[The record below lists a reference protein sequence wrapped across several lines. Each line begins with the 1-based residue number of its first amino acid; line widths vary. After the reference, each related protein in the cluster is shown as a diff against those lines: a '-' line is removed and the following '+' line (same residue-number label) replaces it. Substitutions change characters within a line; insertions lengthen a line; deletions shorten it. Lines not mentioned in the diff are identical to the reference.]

1 YARVWIPDPEEVWK
15 SAELTKD
22 YKQGDTVL
30 HLQLEDGSDLQHKL
44 DPNTKALPHLRNPDI
59 LVGENDLTALSYLHE
74 PAVLHNLK
82 VRFIDS
88 KLIYTY
94 CGIVLV
100 AINPYETLP
109 IYGTDIINAYSGQNM
124 GDMDPHI
131 FAVAEEAYKQMAR
144 DERNQ
149 SIIVSGE
156 SGAGKTVS
164 AKYAMRYFAT
174 VSGSASEANVEE
186 KVLASNP
193 IMEAIGNAK
202 TTRNDN
208 SSRFGKYI
216 EIGFDK
222 RFHIIGAN
230 MRTYLLEKSRVVFQ
244 ADEERNYHI
253 FYQLC
258 ASSRLPEFK
267 ALKLGTAN
275 DFHYTKQGRNPVIDG
290 VNDAK
295 EMCTTRSAFSLLGI
309 TELYQMGLFQV
320 LAAILHLGNVEV
332 KDRDSDSSII
342 PPNNNHLM
350 VFCDLMGVAYQD
362 MSHWLCHR
370 KLKTATET
378 YIKPV
383 PRLQAVNARDALA
396 KHIYAK
402 LFTWIVEHIN
412 QALHSTSKQHSF
424 IGVLDIYGFETFEI
438 NSFEQFCINY
448 ANEKLQQQFN
458 MHVFKLEQEEYMKEQ
473 IPWTLIDF
481 YDNQPCINL
490 IEAKMGILD
499 LLDEECRAMTSR
511 PLARGV
517 QAMTSRPLARG
528 VQAMTS
534 RPLARGVQAM
544 TSRPLA
550 RGVQAMTSRPLARG
564 VQAMTSRPLARGV
577 QAMTSRPLARGV
589 QAMTSRPLARG
600 VQAMTSRPLARG
612 VQAMTS
618 RPLARRVQA
627 MTSRPLARRVQAMTS
642 RPLRRGMPKGSD
654 DSWAQK
660 LYNTHLKT
668 CGLFEK
674 PRMSNRAFIIQ
685 HFADKVEYQCEGFLE
700 KNKDTVNEEQIHV
713 LKASKVE
720 YQCEGFLE
728 KNKDT
733 VNEEQIHVLKASK
746 GFEAYVSGSEGL
758 QFSWDRLGRGKPQQ
772 PYMSY
777 SHKLPHIALPVFK
790 LPHTNGCLV
799 YADVCEIYTIPSVNT
814 KKAQM
819 MSQAGEA
826 CTCLPTSCQGWRSLY
841 LSPYVLPRLEKPVPV
856 SLRPAKAGEACTC
869 LLTSCQGWRSL
880 YLSPYVLPRLEKP
893 VPVSLRP
900 AKAGEACT
908 CLLTSCQGWRSLYL
922 SPYVLPRLEKPVPV
936 SLRPAKAGEACTCF
950 PEFDLLVELF
960 QDEEKV
966 TSPTGAGPPT
976 GGRTRLSVKP
986 DKGKSVQASKEH
998 KKTVGLQFRNS
1009 LQLLMETLNATTP
1022 HYVRCI
1028 KPNDYKFA
1036 FTFDPKRAVQQ
1047 LRACGVLETIRIS
1060 AAGFPSRW
1068 TYQEF
1073 FSRYRVLM
1081 KQKDVQS
1088 DKKMTCKNVLEK
1100 LVQDPDK
1107 YQFGKTK
1114 IFFRAGQVA
1123 YLEKLRADKLRA
1135 ACIRIQ
1141 KTIRCWLAR
1150 KKYLRVK
1157 RAAITIQ
1164 THVRGHQAR
1173 CLATFLRRTRA
1184 AIVIQKYQRMY
1195 VQRTRYQR
1203 MQAAAL
1209 AVQCILRAYVA
1220 RQQYKAL
1227 LREHKAIIIQKMV
1240 RGWLARQW
1248 YQRSLEAV
1256 VYLQCCVR
1264 RMRAR
1269 RELKKLKIEAR
1280 SVEHY
1285 KKLNIGMENK
1295 IMQLQRRIDEQN
1307 KENRTLSERLSS
1319 TESTHAAESERTRR
1333 ELTRLR
1339 GAEDEARNS
1348 ANRVAS
1354 LQEELERLKVE
1365 LQSTQKEK
1373 KAIEDWAQTYQDE
1386 MEQMISELKE
1396 QNHLLKN
1403 EKNDLNR
1410 LIQEQGQQW
1419 TEKMQRALKEET
1431 SQLESDLNEERS
1443 RYQNLLTE
1451 HLRLEEKYDDLKEE
1465 MTLTMNVPK
1474 PGHRRTDSA
1483 HSSNESE
1490 YTYESEE
1497 GSRGMEDVTKGAL
1510 DMALVLKL
1518 QKRVSELEQEKQGLQ
1533 NELDRREEQF
1543 QRARARLLVSYT
1555 GALQLLVS
1563 YTGALQLLDDEQ
1575 HKKARSAELEY
1586 ESLKRQEL
1594 ESENKKLRHD
1604 LSEMRQSLM
1613 GSVGASSAAP
1623 GSPAYKVLLDQLNA
1637 STEEL
1642 EVRKEEVL
1650 ILRSQLVSQKEAMQH
1665 KETMTDSLH
1674 YVEDVQKLTDAKE
1687 ISQAYM
1693 GLKDTN
1699 RAPLPD
1705 MHKIN
1710 EDGELWLV
1718 YEGLKETNRLLELQ
1732 LQSQRRSHEAEME
1745 ALRGELQTVKE
1756 ENHRQQQLLAQNLQ
1770 LPPEAR
1776 IEASLQHEITRLT
1789 NENLMLPTEDPKVYR
1804 TNKLRRMIDLLEQLE
1819 KQDKTVRKLKKQL
1832 KVFAKKISDLEGGQI
1847 ENVSP
1852 GQMADEP
1859 MHPVNIPRREKDFQG
1874 MLEYKKEDELKL
1886 VKNLI
1891 LELKPRGVAVN
1902 LIPGLPAY
1910 ILFMCLRHADYL
1922 NDDQKVRS
1930 LLTSVINSIK
1940 KILKKRGDDFET
1952 VSFWLANTCRFLHCL
1967 KQYSGDEQFMKYNT
1981 PKQNDHCLSNFD
1993 LAEYRQV
2000 LSDLAIQIYQQLI
2013 KCMENI
2019 LQPMI
2024 VSGMLE
2030 HETIQGVSGV
2040 KPTGLRKR
2048 TSSIADEGTYTLDSI
2063 LRQLSS
2069 FHATMCQHGTDPE
2082 LIKQVVK
2089 QQFYIIG
2096 AVTLNNLLLRKDMCS
2111 WSKGMQIRYLC
2122 LQHHSDPDPNPDLT
2136 LALILA
2142 ALNIQ
2147 GQNSYYKNNST
2158 TGSAKQVSYN
2168 VSQLEEWLRDKN
2180 LMVCGAKETLEP
2192 LIQAAQLLQ
2201 VKKKTDEDAE
2211 AICSMCNTL
2220 TTAQIVKVL
2229 NLYTPVNA
2237 FEERVSVTFIRT
2249 IQNRLRDRKESPQ
2262 LLLDTKTIYPVTF
2275 PFSPSSLALETIQIP
2290 SSLSLG
2296 FLTRV

>member
-1 YARVWIPDPEEVWK
+1 MNQELDFMFVKPTSSCDSSARSHLPPSSSPRANRHYGDARMTLKYARVWIPDVEEVWK

-22 YKQGDTVL
+22 YRQGDGVL
-30 HLQLEDGSDLQHKL
+30 QLQLEDGKELEYKL
-44 DPNTKALPHLRNPDI
+44 DSKTNNLPHLRNPDI
-59 LVGENDLTALSYLHE
+59 LVGENDLTALS
-74 PAVLHNLK
+74 
-82 VRFIDS
+82 
-88 KLIYTY
+88 
-94 CGIVLV
+94 IVLV

-193 IMEAIGNAK
+193 IMESIGNAK

-222 RFHIIGAN
+222 KYHIIGAN

-258 ASSRLPEFK
+258 ASAHLPELK
-267 ALKLGTAN
+267 ALKLGKA
-275 DFHYTKQGRNPVIDG
+275 DGFHYTKQGRNPVIDG
-290 VNDAK
+290 VDDAK
-295 EMCTTRSAFSLLGI
+295 EMSTTRNAFTLLGVN
-309 TELYQMGLFQV
+309 ESYQMGLFQI
-320 LAAILHLGNVEV
+320 LASILHLGNVEV
-332 KDRDSDSSII
+332 KDRDADSSII
-342 PPNNNHLM
+342 P
-350 VFCDLMGVAYQD
+350 
-362 MSHWLCHR
+362 

-378 YIKPV
+378 YIKPI
-383 PRLQAVNARDALA
+383 PKLQAINARDALA

-402 LFTWIVEHIN
+402 LFNWIVDHVN
-412 QALHSTSKQHSF
+412 KALHSTVKQHSF

-499 LLDEECRAMTSR
+499 LLDEEC
-511 PLARGV
+511 
-517 QAMTSRPLARG
+517 
-528 VQAMTS
+528 
-534 RPLARGVQAM
+534 
-544 TSRPLA
+544 
-550 RGVQAMTSRPLARG
+550 
-564 VQAMTSRPLARGV
+564 
-577 QAMTSRPLARGV
+577 
-589 QAMTSRPLARG
+589 
-600 VQAMTSRPLARG
+600 
-612 VQAMTS
+612 
-618 RPLARRVQA
+618 
-627 MTSRPLARRVQAMTS
+627 
-642 RPLRRGMPKGSD
+642 
-654 DSWAQK
+654 
-660 LYNTHLKT
+660 
-668 CGLFEK
+668 
-674 PRMSNRAFIIQ
+674 
-685 HFADKVEYQCEGFLE
+685 KVEYQCDGFLE
-700 KNKDTVNEEQIHV
+700 KNKDTVNEEQINV
-713 LKASKVE
+713 LKASK
-720 YQCEGFLE
+720 
-728 KNKDT
+728 
-733 VNEEQIHVLKASK
+733 
-746 GFEAYVSGSEGL
+746 
-758 QFSWDRLGRGKPQQ
+758 
-772 PYMSY
+772 
-777 SHKLPHIALPVFK
+777 
-790 LPHTNGCLV
+790 
-799 YADVCEIYTIPSVNT
+799 
-814 KKAQM
+814 
-819 MSQAGEA
+819 
-826 CTCLPTSCQGWRSLY
+826 
-841 LSPYVLPRLEKPVPV
+841 
-856 SLRPAKAGEACTC
+856 
-869 LLTSCQGWRSL
+869 
-880 YLSPYVLPRLEKP
+880 
-893 VPVSLRP
+893 
-900 AKAGEACT
+900 
-908 CLLTSCQGWRSLYL
+908 
-922 SPYVLPRLEKPVPV
+922 
-936 SLRPAKAGEACTCF
+936 
-950 PEFDLLVELF
+950 FDLLVELF
-960 QDEEKV
+960 QDEEKA
-966 TSPTGAGPPT
+966 TSPAGAAPAT

-986 DKGKSVQASKEH
+986 DKNKAGQASKEH

-1028 KPNDYKFA
+1028 KPNDYKYA

-1081 KQKDVQS
+1081 KQKDVLT

-1141 KTIRCWLAR
+1141 KTIRCWLAH
-1150 KKYLRVK
+1150 KKYLRMK
-1157 RAAITIQ
+1157 HAATTIQ
-1164 THVRGHQAR
+1164 RYVRGYQAR
-1173 CLATFLRRTRA
+1173 CLAKFLRRTRA
-1184 AIVIQKYQRMY
+1184 AIIIQKYQRMY
-1195 VQRTRYQR
+1195 VQRKCYKRK
-1203 MQAAAL
+1203 QAAAL
-1209 AVQCILRAYVA
+1209 AMQCILRAYMA
-1220 RQQYKAL
+1220 RQLYKAL
-1227 LREHKAIIIQKMV
+1227 LREHKAILIQKMV

-1248 YQRSLEAV
+1248 YKRTIEAI

-1264 RMRAR
+1264 RMRAK

-1280 SVEHY
+1280 SVEHF

-1295 IMQLQRRIDEQN
+1295 IMQLQRRIDDQN
-1307 KENRTLSERLSS
+1307 KENRVLSERLNTLEVS
-1319 TESTHAAESERTRR
+1319 HATESERLRV

-1339 GAEDEARNS
+1339 GAEEDAKNN
-1348 ANRVAS
+1348 ANKVTS
-1354 LQEELERLKVE
+1354 LLEELERLRKD
-1365 LQSTQKEK
+1365 LQNTQKEK

-1386 MEQMISELKE
+1386 MEQMIAELKE

-1431 SQLESDLNEERS
+1431 QQLENDLNEERS

-1465 MTLTMNVPK
+1465 ITLAVNVPK
-1474 PGHRRTDSA
+1474 PGHRRTDST

-1490 YTYESEE
+1490 CTYNSEFAESEE
-1497 GSRGMEDVTKGAL
+1497 GTRGGEDVSKSIL
-1510 DMALVLKL
+1510 DMSLFLKL
-1518 QKRVSELEQEKQGLQ
+1518 QKRVSELEQEKQSLQ

-1543 QRARARLLVSYT
+1543 QRARAR
-1555 GALQLLVS
+1555 
-1563 YTGALQLLDDEQ
+1563 DDEE

-1594 ESENKKLRHD
+1594 ESENKKLKHH
-1604 LSEMRQSLM
+1604 LNEMRQSLR
-1613 GSVGASSAAP
+1613 GSAEAGSAAP
-1623 GSPAYKVLLDQLNA
+1623 GSPAYTVLLDQLN
-1637 STEEL
+1637 SSNEEL

-1665 KETMTDSLH
+1665 KETMTEPLP
-1674 YVEDVQKLTDAKE
+1674 YIEDVQKLTDAKE

-1693 GLKDTN
+1693 GLK
-1699 RAPLPD
+1699 
-1705 MHKIN
+1705 
-1710 EDGELWLV
+1710 
-1718 YEGLKETNRLLELQ
+1718 ETNRLLESQ
-1732 LQSQRRSHEAEME
+1732 LQAQRRSHENEVE
-1745 ALRGELQTVKE
+1745 VLRGELQSVKE
-1756 ENHRQQQLLAQNLQ
+1756 ENNRQQQLLAQNLQ

-1789 NENLMLPTEDPKVYR
+1789 NENL
-1804 TNKLRRMIDLLEQLE
+1804 DLMEQLE

-1832 KVFAKKISDLEGGQI
+1832 KVFAKKINDLEGGQMD
-1847 ENVSP
+1847 VSP
-1852 GQMADEP
+1852 GQTTDEP
-1859 MHPVNIPRREKDFQG
+1859 VHPVNIPRREKDFQG

-1910 ILFMCLRHADYL
+1910 ILFMCLRHADYV

-1952 VSFWLANTCRFLHCL
+1952 VSFWLSNTCRFLHCL
-1967 KQYSGDEQFMKYNT
+1967 KQYSGDEQFMKHNT

-2040 KPTGLRKR
+2040 TPTGLRKR

-2063 LRQLSS
+2063 IRQLNS
-2069 FHATMCQHGTDPE
+2069 FHSIMCQHGTAPE

-2111 WSKGMQIRYLC
+2111 WSKGMQIRY
-2122 LQHHSDPDPNPDLT
+2122 
-2136 LALILA
+2136 
-2142 ALNIQ
+2142 
-2147 GQNSYYKNNST
+2147 
-2158 TGSAKQVSYN
+2158 N

-2180 LMVCGAKETLEP
+2180 LMTCGAKETLEP

-2211 AICSMCNTL
+2211 AICSMCNSL
-2220 TTAQIVKVL
+2220 STAQIVKVL

-2237 FEERVSVTFIRT
+2237 FEERVSVLFIRT
-2249 IQNRLRDRKESPQ
+2249 IQTRLRDRKESPQ
-2262 LLLDTKTIYPVTF
+2262 LLMDTKLIYPVTF
-2275 PFSPSSLALETIQIP
+2275 PFNPSSLALETIQIP
-2290 SSLSLG
+2290 GSLNLA